1 MLQACKA
8 PRRNHLSIR
17 QGIVLQ
23 DFWFSIEVRMH
34 HRAIVAVV
42 YSDAKGFEDESW
54 FKCSRLDLE
63 FSKCRMRLHRVQG
76 VQRIEDKLWNLM
88 TPILALQLLPARLRG
103 SAARIVISS
112 RVSYRI
118 SSTDTF
124 EEEPEH
130 HCKRDKT
137 RRHASA

>member
-1 MLQACKA
+1 
-8 PRRNHLSIR
+8 
-17 QGIVLQ
+17 
-23 DFWFSIEVRMH
+23 
-34 HRAIVAVV
+34 
-42 YSDAKGFEDESW
+42 
-54 FKCSRLDLE
+54 
-63 FSKCRMRLHRVQG
+63 MRLHRVQG

-112 RVSYRI
+112 RVSYLNARI
-118 SSTDTF
+118 SSTDAF